1 MKRNDKQQIPGRCLA
16 AALALSLSVCLA
28 APVMA
33 ENTPGAAAGE
43 ESSWSKASKEISEA
57 ARAVG
62 EVSKETWGKTKETSA
77 EVWDKT
83 KETSS
88 KAWDSTKKTT
98 AKAWDKT
105 KEAGSGVPEG
115 SEDVADATV
124 DTSKSFWQKTK
135 ETSARWYNAAKM
147 KVHQI
152 TAPSTEK

>member
-1 MKRNDKQQIPGRCLA
+1 MQGVQPERSSMKRNDKQQIPGRCLA

-88 KAWDSTKKTT
+88 KAWD
-98 AKAWDKT
+98 KT
-105 KEAGSGVPEG
+105 KEVGSGVPEG